1 MRRLRVYRKGK
12 AKMDTIYKLGVVI
25 TLLGLAGIAEAIT
38 GRGSILVSAAVF
50 GIGFGMILKGYMK

>member
-1 MRRLRVYRKGK
+1 MN
-12 AKMDTIYKLGVVI
+12 TIYKLGVII

-38 GRGSILVSAAVF
+38 GRGSILVSVAVF